1 MSSSQPFNMLNSSSM
16 YKQAFIGWGGG
27 KIGIYPKGVGV
38 GADMGY
44 TNMLGVLPIPVAGVD
59 IGGPKKGFTAGVMP
73 DSDTLVTPYIGLRWN
88 SPRKNGISRNFP
100 RGLPEVIYD
109 KLRGRTRDEAF
120 KLSYPDYKEEDEEK
134 KDTKPKPKSK
144 KKKDD
149 DKTSKAAA
157 FGAMMGKLAGD
168 NACRAAMEFDEM
180 TRDVPAEFKRDRRQ
194 MSKWIRQTHDK
205 KANYGMTALGGLGGA
220 LGTAAGGALIGGLGT
235 LGYDYITN
243 QDEEDRFRRF
253 LRNAAI
259 GGLTGA
265 GLGLVGN
272 AVSGMGVAK
281 PQAAPVVMPPA
292 APPAAKPEPIPI
304 PEPAPTPEQSR
315 GPRPR
320 LGIFRR

>member
-1 MSSSQPFNMLNSSSM
+1 
-16 YKQAFIGWGGG
+16 
-27 KIGIYPKGVGV
+27 
-38 GADMGY
+38 
-44 TNMLGVLPIPVAGVD
+44 
-59 IGGPKKGFTAGVMP
+59 
-73 DSDTLVTPYIGLRWN
+73 
-88 SPRKNGISRNFP
+88 
-100 RGLPEVIYD
+100 
-109 KLRGRTRDEAF
+109 
-120 KLSYPDYKEEDEEK
+120 
-134 KDTKPKPKSK
+134 
-144 KKKDD
+144 
-149 DKTSKAAA
+149 
-157 FGAMMGKLAGD
+157 
-168 NACRAAMEFDEM
+168 
-180 TRDVPAEFKRDRRQ
+180 